1 MLERSLPSKVKGM
14 SATNSAPKKQR
25 WYRQILETYSFAKAE
40 IPGLSFKLLGIF
52 VGVFA
57 ALLLVGFI
65 IDQTIFMGITGFSI
79 ALLVTLI
86 VFGRWA
92 ETAAYKSI
100 EGQLGA
106 AGSVLTAMR
115 GAWFVSAGIGVDKY
129 QNIAHRVV
137 GRPGIILVGEGSRPG
152 ALLAEQRKA
161 HMRYVPNVPIH
172 ELIVGEGQL
181 TISELQKKIKKLP
194 KTLKPAEVTDVR
206 RRLDALP
213 KTALPIPKGPLPQ
226 GRKIPRR

>member
-1 MLERSLPSKVKGM
+1 M
-14 SATNSAPKKQR
+14 STNTAPKKQR
-25 WYRQILETYSFAKAE
+25 WYHQVLETYRFAKAE
-40 IPGLSFKLLGIF
+40 IPALPIKLLGIF
-52 VGVFA
+52 IAVFA
-57 ALLLVGFI
+57 AVFAIGVVL
-65 IDQTIFMGITGFSI
+65 DQKILMSITAFAV

-86 VFGRWA
+86 LFGRMA
-92 ETAAYKSI
+92 EKAAYASI

-106 AGSVLTAMR
+106 AGSVLSAMR
-115 GAWFVSAGIGVDKY
+115 GAWFITQGVGVDKN

-137 GRPGIILVGEGSRPG
+137 GRPGIILVGEGGRPG

-172 ELIVGEGQL
+172 ELIVGEGAL
-181 TISELQKKIKKLP
+181 TIGELQKTIKKLP
-194 KTLKPAEVTDVR
+194 KALRPAEVTDMR

-213 KTALPIPKGPLPQ
+213 KTAFPIPKGPLPQ

>member
-1 MLERSLPSKVKGM
+1 M
-14 SATNSAPKKQR
+14 SASNTAPKKQR
-25 WYRQILETYSFAKAE
+25 WYRQIIETYSFAKSA
-40 IPGLSFKLLGIF
+40 IPGLPFKLLGIF
-52 VGVFA
+52 IGTFAVLVTIGV
-57 ALLLVGFI
+57 L
-65 IDQTIFMGITGFSI
+65 IDQTIFMSITGFSV

-86 VFGRWA
+86 IFGRWA
-92 ETAAYKSI
+92 ERAAYQSI

-106 AGSVLTAMR
+106 AGSVLSAMR

-137 GRPGIILVGEGSRPG
+137 GRPGIILVGEGTRPG
-152 ALLAEQRKA
+152 ALLGEQRKA

-194 KTLKPAEVTDVR
+194 KALRPAEVTDVR

-226 GRKIPRR
+226 GKRIPRR

>member
-1 MLERSLPSKVKGM
+1 
-14 SATNSAPKKQR
+14 
-25 WYRQILETYSFAKAE
+25 
-40 IPGLSFKLLGIF
+40 
-52 VGVFA
+52 
-57 ALLLVGFI
+57 
-65 IDQTIFMGITGFSI
+65 MGITAFSV

-86 VFGRWA
+86 IFGKMA
-92 ETAAYKSI
+92 EKAAYASI

-106 AGSVLTAMR
+106 AGSVLSAMR
-115 GAWFVSAGIGVDKY
+115 GAWFITQGVGVDKN

-137 GRPGIILVGEGSRPG
+137 GRPGIILVGEGGRPG

-172 ELIVGEGQL
+172 ELIVGEGAL
-181 TISELQKKIKKLP
+181 TIGELQKTIKKLP
-194 KTLKPAEVTDVR
+194 KALRPAEVTDMR

-213 KTALPIPKGPLPQ
+213 KTAFPIPKGPLPQ

>member
-1 MLERSLPSKVKGM
+1 M
-14 SATNSAPKKQR
+14 STTNSAPKKKR
-25 WYRQILETYSFAKAE
+25 WYRQVQETYSFAKSA
-40 IPGLSFKLLGIF
+40 IPGLPFKLLGIF
-52 VGVFA
+52 LGVFA
-57 ALLLVGFI
+57 ALLAIGFLI
-65 IDQTIFMGITGFSI
+65 GQPIFLGLTGFSI

-92 ETAAYKSI
+92 ERAAYQSI

-106 AGSVLTAMR
+106 AGSVLSAMR
-115 GAWFVSAGIGVDKY
+115 GAWFISAGIGVDKN

-152 ALLAEQRKA
+152 SLLAEQRKA

-172 ELIVGEGQL
+172 ELIVGEGKL
-181 TISELQKKIKKLP
+181 TISNLQKTIKKLP
-194 KTLKPAEVTDVR
+194 KALRPAEVTDVR

-213 KTALPIPKGPLPQ
+213 KVALPIPKGPMPQ